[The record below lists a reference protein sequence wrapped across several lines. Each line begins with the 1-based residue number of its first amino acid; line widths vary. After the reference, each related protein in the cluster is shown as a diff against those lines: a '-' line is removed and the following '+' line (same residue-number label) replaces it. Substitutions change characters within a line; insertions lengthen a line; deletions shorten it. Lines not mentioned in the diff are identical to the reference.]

1 MAKNTK
7 GLSMQTHAACFKVA
21 SRHYSLISPLLWA
34 FLTILPMAL
43 AVNPPP
49 DGGYP
54 NQNTAEGEDA
64 LFSLT
69 TGANNTAVGYHALY
83 SITDSSESTAIGWEA
98 LMSATNGP
106 NTAVGSYVLANNTTG
121 YNNTAVGGLYSN
133 TTGHDNTSFG
143 NALSSNTTGSFN
155 TAIGQAALYGG
166 NGDSNCVLGENAMG
180 YFADGS
186 QNVAIG
192 DSALT
197 DGKDQNV
204 AVGYQALEETTSSH
218 NIGIGAQAGANIK
231 GGAGNIMIG
240 NTGSK
245 NDVNKIRIG
254 TAQASTYIAGISGK
268 TVADG
273 VTVLIGP
280 DGQLGTLNSSARY
293 KDEIEPM
300 GGSSEVILALQPVR
314 FRYKPELDPAG
325 IPQFG
330 LVAEQVEET
339 APELVA
345 RDASGN
351 AYSVRYEAV
360 NAMLLNE
367 FQKEHRNAQAR
378 GAVIQTQQKRI
389 LQLEAALK
397 NLQSSVEQQAVQ
409 LRRLKAAKA
418 PPPQLQVTATE

>member
-1 MAKNTK
+1 MNTFALNTSRLVAIICG
-7 GLSMQTHAACFKVA
+7 GLAGSV
-21 SRHYSLISPLLWA
+21 
-34 FLTILPMAL
+34 L
-43 AVNPPP
+43 AVTPPP

-54 NQNTAEGEDA
+54 GQNTAEGEDA

-69 TGANNTAVGYHALY
+69 TGENNTAVGYHALY
-83 SITDSSESTAIGWEA
+83 SITDSSENTAIGWEA
-98 LMSATNGP
+98 LMSETNGP

-143 NALSSNTTGSFN
+143 NALGFNTTGSFN
-155 TAIGQAALYGG
+155 TAIGHAALSND
-166 NGDSNCVLGENAMG
+166 NGDSNCAFGETAMG
-180 YFADGS
+180 YLATGS

-192 DSALT
+192 ESALT

-204 AVGYQALEETTSSH
+204 AVGYQALEESTSSH
-218 NIGIGAQAGANIK
+218 NIGIGAQAGLNLK

-245 NDVNKIRIG
+245 NDVNRIRIG
-254 TAQASTYIAGISGK
+254 DVQVATYIAGISGK

-293 KDEIEPM
+293 KDQIEPM
-300 GGSSEVILALQPVR
+300 GGSSEVILGLQPVR
-314 FRYKPELDPAG
+314 FHYKPEFDPAG

-345 RDASGN
+345 RDTTGK

-378 GAVIQTQQKRI
+378 GAIIQEQKERI
-389 LQLEAALK
+389 AQLEAALK
-397 NLQSSVEQQAVQ
+397 NLQLSVEQEEFQ
-409 LRRLKAAKA
+409 LRKLKTGKA
-418 PPPQLQVTATE
+418 PLPTIADDQE